1 MTQKALQQVAGYTMK
16 KNRYNVYMK
25 DRNGVRVNH
34 FVDAYNETAAK
45 KQAEIDRDDC
55 LAISAKIDIGRR
67 KRK

>member
-1 MTQKALQQVAGYTMK
+1 MMT

-67 KRK
+67 KRR

>member
-1 MTQKALQQVAGYTMK
+1 MTQKVSLWVAGCTM

-34 FVDAYNETAAK
+34 FVYAYNETAAK

>member
-1 MTQKALQQVAGYTMK
+1 MT

-34 FVDAYNETAAK
+34 FVDAHNETAAK

-67 KRK
+67 NRK